1 MDDLFLSLHQTA
13 RRADGGISGL
23 ARRLGKREKTLLS
36 KLDPA
41 DDTHQPTLG
50 EFVAILGDT
59 GDLAPLEVLC
69 AMFGCRLLTRT
80 RERAESVMHAVLAA
94 AGEQGD
100 VIKAVQEALS
110 DGRLTARERDQILRE
125 IADARRALTVLENT
139 LLAREGT

>member
-1 MDDLFLSLHQTA
+1 MDELFLALHQSA
-13 RRADGGISGL
+13 RRADGGICGL

-69 AMFGCRLLTRT
+69 AMFGCKLATRT

-125 IADARRALTVLENT
+125 VAEARNALVVLENT
-139 LLAREGT
+139 LLAKEPR